1 MRKKDFFFT
10 VVSLF
15 SIITGILLCFYDFI
29 IITLNPGT
37 FLDNLTSFSHI
48 WLIPGIYL
56 IHAGIFRLKKQNS
69 FFSSL
74 PKAVKITEV
83 ILIFLFVI
91 ISIPCLYFIL
101 TPDQNPQPNADYVF
115 LLGGGIDKN
124 GVLPTNVL
132 YRCETAVN
140 YLQNNPNTQVI
151 VTGGTLKFL
160 PFPEAPAIKAAL
172 EEKEDINRL
181 LDEGMIPAMREIGDK
196 FSRNEAYVP
205 ELLIAARAMQT
216 GLALIEPLIAASGRK
231 SIGKIAIGT
240 VKGDLH
246 DIGKNLVAIMLKGA
260 GYDVIDLGV
269 NCDTAKYDN
278 AVKQGADIVACSSLL
293 TTTMPYMKE
302 VVEHFKGTNVK
313 VIIGGAPV
321 TQAFADEIG
330 ADGYSEDA
338 NGAVKLV
345 DSLYHRAC

>member
-1 MRKKDFFFT
+1 MTDFGALRT
-10 VVSLF
+10 A
-15 SIITGILLCFYDFI
+15 IIKGKRND
-29 IITLNPGT
+29 
-37 FLDNLTSFSHI
+37 
-48 WLIPGIYL
+48 
-56 IHAGIFRLKKQNS
+56 
-69 FFSSL
+69 
-74 PKAVKITEV
+74 V
-83 ILIFLFVI
+83 
-91 ISIPCLYFIL
+91 
-101 TPDQNPQPNADYVF
+101 
-115 LLGGGIDKN
+115 
-124 GVLPTNVL
+124 
-132 YRCETAVN
+132 TA
-140 YLQNNPNTQVI
+140 I
-151 VTGGTLKFL
+151 VQ
-160 PFPEAPAIKAAL
+160 AAI
-172 EEKEDINRL
+172 EEKADINRL

-231 SIGKIAIGT
+231 SFGKIAIGT

-302 VVEHFKGTNVK
+302 VVEHFKGTDVK
-313 VIIGGAPV
+313 VIVGGAPV

-345 DSLYHRAC
+345 DSLFHRAG